1 MATRTTSQ
9 DGMRPKLV
17 SPFRAMS
24 SRMRV
29 RTSRRPS
36 RSSIAGM
43 PFSITQRGSRLRSGL
58 VAVS

>member
-1 MATRTTSQ
+1 MATRTASH

-24 SRMRV
+24 RRMRS
-29 RTSRRPS
+29 RTSRAES

-43 PFSITQRGSRLRSGL
+43 PPSITQRGSRFRSGL